1 MLSLKSMSESKS
13 PYPQPTCTHDP
24 DDFSQQAINRGQRQ
38 INYKFTEVEK
48 KLVEALNSLIDAVEN
63 IPGCDKAKIDEASNA
78 AAKAEELRAK
88 VAETRPPGCEPG

>member
-1 MLSLKSMSESKS
+1 MLSLQSKS
-13 PYPQPTCTHDP
+13 PYPQPACTHDP

-38 INYKFTEVEK
+38 INYKFTEVEQ

-78 AAKAEELRAK
+78 TAKAEELRAK
-88 VAETRPPGCEPG
+88 VAETRPPGCEAS